1 MTDFRDILDARASA
15 WTDAIFVRRS
25 KRRFDGRPAD
35 ADAAA
40 ALADMAERFH
50 PYDDTRVVVVPNAP
64 KDLFTGV
71 IGSYGRVVDAASAM
85 LFLGSGNAVGRD
97 NHVGYVSEALMLEAT
112 ALGLATCWVGG
123 GIRRPVALALTPLGA
138 DERVFGASPLGAALP
153 ETNALGRPRREVRTL
168 DRRKPISTLAPTA
181 DDAWPGWAR
190 RAVEHAQWAPSA
202 MNRQPWRF
210 AYEDGGLIVR
220 VAGPEVAPHITLRLD
235 AGIAMLHIELG
246 ARTEGVRGTWTDLSG
261 RDIAR
266 FDPIGG

>member
-1 MTDFRDILDARASA
+1 MTDVHHILDERASA
-15 WTDAIFVRRS
+15 WTDAIFTRRS
-25 KRRFDGRPAD
+25 RRRFDEHPAD
-35 ADAAA
+35 ATAVK
-40 ALADMAERFH
+40 ALAEMAERFR
-50 PYDDTRVVVVPNAP
+50 PYDDTRVVVLPESP
-64 KDLFTGV
+64 LDLFTGV
-71 IGSYGRVVDAASAM
+71 IGSYGRVVGAASAM
-85 LFLGSGNAVGRD
+85 LFLGSGKAVGRD

-123 GIRRPVALALTPLGA
+123 GIRRPIALALTPLGA
-138 DERVFGASPLGAALP
+138 GERVFGASPLGVPLP
-153 ETNALGRPRREVRTL
+153 ETNVLGRPIRVVRTL

-181 DDAWPGWAR
+181 GDAWPDWAR

-210 AYEDGGLIVR
+210 AFEDGGLVVR

-235 AGIAMLHIELG
+235 AGIAMLHVELG
-246 ARTEGVRGTWTDLSG
+246 ARTEGVLGTWTDLKG